1 MTSWNKNIY
10 RSLLILSFVGLN
22 AIILWGLAEAWVFWN
37 SGADKASILHTGIE
51 VDDSYQPEIEWD
63 ILENQGRPMEKQTLL
78 DIERDYIR
86 SWYVRSVATASNNP
100 HGLGDY
106 YKDSLR
112 RKLSQVLELN
122 KANGIT
128 LKETTLAHNPILEF
142 YSDDGTLVVFSD
154 NNVESYREVWQRGEM
169 LHTIREV
176 KSYQVMMLLEDGFW
190 RIRHLVE
197 GNHPSISSAD
207 IPDIG
212 TSQIKSIK
220 GLNYYP
226 AQTPWDTFGSGFSE
240 EIIKEDFAMIRG
252 MGLNS
257 IRIFIPYEA
266 FGKGRVDA
274 EKQSKLMKVLDL
286 AAVMD
291 LKVLVTLF
299 DFYGNYDLTDWT
311 ATHRHADTL
320 VKLLK
325 EHPALLG
332 WDIKNEP
339 DLDFDSRG
347 KNKVLAWLEE
357 MICQISKWDRE
368 HPVTIGWS
376 SPQAAELLA
385 DKVHFISF
393 HYYDKPNQ
401 FEKDYLSLKKKAG
414 NTPILLSEFGISS
427 YSGFWNAFLG
437 SEKEQTAY
445 YTEMMSLLKQ
455 EETPFM
461 FWTLYDFKEVPIE
474 VTGRY
479 PWRRQPQKYYG
490 CVTVEGLEK
499 PSFKVLDQSPLK

>member
-22 AIILWGLAEAWVFWN
+22 AVILWGLGEVWVFWN

-51 VDDSYQPEIEWD
+51 VDDSNQPEIEWA

-78 DIERDYIR
+78 DIERDYVR
-86 SWYVRSVATASNNP
+86 SWYVRSVAMASNDSY
-100 HGLGDY
+100 GLDDY
-106 YKDSLR
+106 YTDSLR
-112 RKLSQVLELN
+112 SKLYQVLQLN

-128 LKETTLAHNPILEF
+128 LEETTLAHHPVLEF
-142 YSDDGTLVVFSD
+142 YSTDGTLVVFSD
-154 NNVESYREVWQRGEM
+154 HNVESYHEVWQGGEM
-169 LHTIREV
+169 LHAMREI

-190 RIRHLVE
+190 RVRHLVE
-197 GNHPSISSAD
+197 DKHPSSPIKEIRDLGS
-207 IPDIG
+207 P
-212 TSQIKSIK
+212 QIESIK

-226 AQTPWDTFGSGFSE
+226 AQTPWNIFGSGFNE
-240 EIIKEDFAMIRG
+240 EIIKEDFARIRG
-252 MGLNS
+252 MGLNT
-257 IRIFIPYEA
+257 IRIFVPYEA
-266 FGKGRVDA
+266 FGKEKVTED
-274 EKQSKLMKVLDL
+274 KQSKLMKVFDM
-286 AAVMD
+286 AASMD

-299 DFYGNYDLTDWT
+299 DFYGNYDLMDWT
-311 ATHRHADTL
+311 ATHRHAETL

-325 EHPALLG
+325 GHPALLG

-347 KNKVLAWLEE
+347 KRKVLAWLEE
-357 MICQISKWDRE
+357 MIYQISKWDRG

-376 SPQAAELLA
+376 SPQAADLLA

-401 FEKDYLSLKKKAG
+401 FQKTYSSLKEKAG

-427 YSGFWNAFLG
+427 YSGFWNAFSG
-437 SEKEQTAY
+437 SEQEQKAY
-445 YTEMMSLLKQ
+445 YTEMTSVLKQ
-455 EETPFM
+455 QEIPFM
-461 FWTLYDFKEVPIE
+461 FWTLYDFKEVPKE
-474 VTGRY
+474 VVGRY
-479 PWRRQPQKYYG
+479 PWRRQPQKYFG

-499 PSFKVLDQSPLK
+499 PSFKVLDQTPVK